1 VITVILIVSFLG
13 LVVLASALL
22 TAQVRKLAIAGERL
36 DRPNERSLHGAPIPR
51 GGGLAFA
58 IVSILVWCLLAV
70 VLSVSFATLVGLILP
85 LSILVLTGWLD
96 DKHNLKIPA
105 RLFAQLLASV
115 LALILLGELDQIE
128 VAGITLN
135 LSWLAWPATVLWIIW
150 LVNLYNFMDG
160 IDGIASVQ
168 GIVAATTMGIWY
180 GVRSETGMGL
190 ICFVLAA
197 AVTGFLYYN
206 WPPAKIF
213 MGDTGSLFLGGFFS
227 IQTIIAT
234 VSFGIPFDAI
244 LILLSVFL
252 ADASVTLV
260 HRMLRGEKWWQAHRS
275 HFYQRAV
282 QSNLSHATVSLSV
295 LLLSI
300 VLALFAT
307 MRAMQIGQAWIW
319 LVLAVFVLIACA
331 LAVTHRES
339 MHSVSLND

>member
-1 VITVILIVSFLG
+1 MITITLIALLLFS
-13 LVVLASALL
+13 VVLVSALL
-22 TAQVRKLAIAGERL
+22 TKQVRKVAIASERL
-36 DRPNERSLHGAPIPR
+36 DKPNERSLHGKPIPR

-70 VLSVSFATLVGLILP
+70 ALSVSFATLVGMILP

-96 DKHNLKIPA
+96 DKHNLKIPV
-105 RLFAQLLASV
+105 RLSAQCFASV
-115 LALILLGELDQIE
+115 LVVVVLGGLDHIDI
-128 VAGITLN
+128 AGVTIDLG
-135 LSWLAWPATVLWIIW
+135 WLVWPVTILWIIW

-168 GIVAATTMGIWY
+168 GIVAATTMGLWY
-180 GVRSETGMGL
+180 GVRSDIGMSL
-190 ICFVLAA
+190 ICFVMAA

-213 MGDTGSLFLGGFFS
+213 MGDAGSLFLGGFFA
-227 IQTIIAT
+227 IQTIVAT
-234 VSFGIPFDAI
+234 VNFGIPFDAM

-260 HRMLRGEKWWQAHRS
+260 RRMLRGEKWWQAHRS

-295 LLLSI
+295 LSLSVFI
-300 VLALFAT
+300 AFFAT
-307 MRAMQIGQAWIW
+307 MRAMEIGQAWVW
-319 LVLAVFVLIACA
+319 LFLTVFVLIACA
-331 LAVTHRES
+331 LIVTHRES
-339 MHSVSLND
+339 MHSVSLNG

>member
-1 VITVILIVSFLG
+1 MAVTLIVLLLFS
-13 LVVLASALL
+13 VVLASVLL
-22 TAQVRKLAIAGERL
+22 TKQVRKIATASERL

-70 VLSVSFATLVGLILP
+70 ALSVSFATLAGLILP
-85 LSILVLTGWLD
+85 LSVLALIGWLD
-96 DKHNLKIPA
+96 DKHNLKIPV

-115 LALILLGELDQIE
+115 LALILLGGLDQIKI
-128 VAGITLN
+128 AGVTLN
-135 LSWLAWPATVLWIIW
+135 LSLLAWPVTILWVIW

-180 GVRSETGMGL
+180 VVRSETGMGL

-213 MGDTGSLFLGGFFS
+213 MGDAGSLFLGGFFA

-234 VSFGIPFDAI
+234 VNFGIPFDAI
-244 LILLSVFL
+244 LILLGVFL

-260 HRMLRGEKWWQAHRS
+260 RRMLRGEKWWQAHRS

-295 LLLSI
+295 LMLSI
-300 VLALFAT
+300 ILAFFAT
-307 MRAMQIGQAWIW
+307 MRAMEIGQAWVW
-319 LVLAVFVLIACA
+319 LILTVFVLVASA
-331 LAVTHRES
+331 LVVTHRES
-339 MHSVSLND
+339 TYSVSLNG